1 MKSRV
6 VGSCQ
11 SYIGS
16 SSIPKASS
24 PVSLNFL
31 KKFFVVYMIFLGKL
45 KVEEEVTEGSWFGL
59 SPKCYYLGNDAQKKI
74 GTKGVPKSCALTRQE
89 FEEALYDSETV
100 VKRNFSRFQI
110 DKKLG
115 GVALINVTKK
125 SLNAAYSKLY
135 VSDNLVECTPWDSLN
150 K

>member
-1 MKSRV
+1 MAGSGMK
-6 VGSCQ
+6 
-11 SYIGS
+11 
-16 SSIPKASS
+16 PLMKE
-24 PVSLNFL
+24 
-31 KKFFVVYMIFLGKL
+31 IFAFCPGAQLPNSQYPL
-45 KVEEEVTEGSWFGL
+45 DENI
-59 SPKCYYLGNDAQKKI
+59 NDAQKKI

-110 DKKLG
+110 DKKVG

>member
-1 MKSRV
+1 MK
-6 VGSCQ
+6 
-11 SYIGS
+11 I
-16 SSIPKASS
+16 
-24 PVSLNFL
+24 
-31 KKFFVVYMIFLGKL
+31 
-45 KVEEEVTEGSWFGL
+45 EEEVTEGSWFGL
-59 SPKCYYLGNDAQKKI
+59 SPKCYYLGNNEQQKI